1 MNGFMRYAI
10 YYTPPPG
17 PLAEFGAAWTGWDPR
32 AGRRRLHPAV
42 RGLPLPIARITE
54 APRKYG
60 FHATLKPPFALKAG
74 FDISELHIAT
84 EALAASLAPVLLDGL
99 TLARLDGF
107 LALVPKGDTTPI
119 ALLAARI
126 VEALDGFRAA
136 PTEADL
142 ARRRARG
149 LTSRQEVLLQQW
161 GYPHVMEEYRFHFT
175 LTGDLP
181 APQSGKIAER
191 LRPVLTPLLPRPFRI
206 GDICLFGEGQDGRF
220 HHLHRYRLSG

>member
-142 ARRRARG
+142 ARRQYDAVDPAGHLLIGPAISIPRALERAGMG
-149 LTSRQEVLLQQW
+149 LADVDIVDVDVEIPGCPPEPAQIVAALRSV
-161 GYPHVMEEYRFHFT
+161 
-175 LTGDLP
+175 TG
-181 APQSGKIAER
+181 R
-191 LRPVLTPLLPRPFRI
+191 
-206 GDICLFGEGQDGRF
+206 
-220 HHLHRYRLSG
+220 